1 VSEDTGES
9 GERAQR
15 SPLRRTLDLCV
26 FAPVGLAVTVV
37 EDLPDLI
44 SKGRRRV
51 ELELGNARV
60 VGRFV
65 VKKGQRR
72 VSGTLDDFRRS
83 DSEERAEP
91 AAHGAAPG
99 AAAAPVAPS
108 TPVPPARDTAAAAV
122 VGGALSDY
130 DTLSA
135 SQVVPRLDS
144 LGTEELQAVLRYE
157 ASHRNRRTIL
167 HRASQLLEEG
177 PDAADRDAAPAPRPG
192 TAE

>member
-9 GERAQR
+9 AEHTQR
-15 SPLRRTLDLCV
+15 NPLRRTLDLCV

-65 VKKGQRR
+65 VNKGQRR

-83 DSEERAEP
+83 SAEERAEP
-91 AAHGAAPG
+91 TARGTAPG
-99 AAAAPVAPS
+99 PAVA
-108 TPVPPARDTAAAAV
+108 PVPP
-122 VGGALSDY
+122 
-130 DTLSA
+130 
-135 SQVVPRLDS
+135 P
-144 LGTEELQAVLRYE
+144 
-157 ASHRNRRTIL
+157 
-167 HRASQLLEEG
+167 
-177 PDAADRDAAPAPRPG
+177 APAPPDPWWPASGRHG
-192 TAE
+192 TGGRLRD